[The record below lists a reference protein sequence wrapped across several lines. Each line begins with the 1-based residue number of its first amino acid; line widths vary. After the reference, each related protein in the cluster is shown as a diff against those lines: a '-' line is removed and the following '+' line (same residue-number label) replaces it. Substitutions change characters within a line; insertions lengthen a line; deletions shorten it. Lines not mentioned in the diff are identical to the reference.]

1 MKKQIIVTLFVLL
14 SGCSNVTKIEYEPVA
29 DGCLYSETGKPRK
42 YLIDYFGFRDYEL
55 YVNYSGLSC
64 KDMLQHEL
72 QHDIHKK
79 PYDSINVAI
88 VEEVAPLKVNVN
100 NGAN

>member
-42 YLIDYFGFRDYEL
+42 YLIDYFNEF
-55 YVNYSGLSC
+55 
-64 KDMLQHEL
+64 
-72 QHDIHKK
+72 
-79 PYDSINVAI
+79 
-88 VEEVAPLKVNVN
+88 
-100 NGAN
+100 